1 MPNDFQ
7 KKQPTKNEQ
16 MFYQLMMNQDMLD
29 RRLWTT
35 SSFVSALCVIL
46 EIDPKKVAELLTTGQ
61 EKLKV
66 YSQEINT
73 EIDRIE
79 KEQKPNG
86 TENGSQHVG
95 DDHEGHDH
103 TGHNHGPALREELE
117 QSEGLADTAE

>member
-61 EKLKV
+61 EKLKE
-66 YSQEINT
+66 YSQAINT

-79 KEQKPNG
+79 KEQKPNQ
-86 TENGSQHVG
+86 TENVSSHVG
-95 DDHEGHDH
+95 HDHEGHDH
-103 TGHNHGPALREELE
+103 AGHTHSLEMSEEVE
-117 QSEGLADTAE
+117 HSEDSENTVE